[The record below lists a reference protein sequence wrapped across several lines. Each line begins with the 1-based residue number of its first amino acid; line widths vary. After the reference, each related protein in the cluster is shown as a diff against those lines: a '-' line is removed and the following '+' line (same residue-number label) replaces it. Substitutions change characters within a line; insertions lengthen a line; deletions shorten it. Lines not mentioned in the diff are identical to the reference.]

1 MWMMRCCLEDLGLES
16 DANMSE
22 IKEGRSRGRRHNY
35 IDPLVNVSG
44 EDVTLLEFSHD
55 VVITNEPLIVL
66 LENTISDAIAELIDD
81 SIEARFGCSCLPTTI
96 KDFKEVITQDGNF
109 VTVKTYNRGVVFFV
123 VVNRSVTR
131 LPVLA
136 VSESGVHLLFDFTHD
151 ERIE

>member
-44 EDVTLLEFSHD
+44 EDVTVLKITGHI
-55 VVITNEPLIVL
+55 VVTNEPLIVL
-66 LENTISDAIAELIDD
+66 LKNTISDTIAELIDD
-81 SIEARFGCSCLPTTI
+81 SVKARFGCSCLPTTI